1 MANTDRRNYNIT
13 ALQRGLKLLGL
24 FAGPDTSYSATQL
37 AKLSGLPAST
47 LHRFLRNLQSAE
59 FLSSDE
65 SGNYHLGMACV
76 SLGQAAIGQLDV
88 RRLSLPHLQELNHRT
103 RETVHLTVRLG
114 LSAVYVEKLDSPEP
128 LRIHSRIGAAV
139 PLYCS
144 AVGKVLLAYLPEAE
158 RTKVLDQLE
167 IRRFTAN
174 TVGNL
179 QELQTELQKVRR
191 SGYACDL
198 EEHEVHI
205 RCIAAPIWD
214 HAGSVNASLSI
225 TGPAFRMSLARLR
238 QLAPLMQQVGLKISR
253 ELGYASDKSSSTV
266 VPLNTNAPG
275 DRITGRKQL
284 FKQARKRRAAAI

>member
-1 MANTDRRNYNIT
+1 VTNTEKRSYNIT
-13 ALQRGLKLLGL
+13 ALQRGLKLLSL
-24 FAGPDTSYSATQL
+24 FAGPDTTYSATQL
-37 AKLSGLPAST
+37 GKVSGLPAST
-47 LHRFLRNLQSAE
+47 LHRFLRNLQSAG
-59 FLSSDE
+59 FLSTDE
-65 SGNYHLGMACV
+65 AGNYHLGMACV

-103 RETVHLTVRLG
+103 RETVHLTVRIG

-128 LRIHSRIGAAV
+128 LRIHSRIGAMV

-158 RTKVLDQLE
+158 QARLFDQLE
-167 IRRFTAN
+167 IKRFTPN

-179 QELQTELQKVRR
+179 QELQTELQKVRKT
-191 SGYACDL
+191 GYACDL

-214 HAGSVNASLSI
+214 HGGNVNASLSI

-238 QLAPLMQQVGLKISR
+238 QLAPLMQEFGLKISR
-253 ELGYASDKSSSTV
+253 ELGYADPGKLSEVIS
-266 VPLNTNAPG
+266 LNTKAAGNPDAN
-275 DRITGRKQL
+275 RKQL
-284 FKQARKRRAAAI
+284 IKQARKRRAAAI